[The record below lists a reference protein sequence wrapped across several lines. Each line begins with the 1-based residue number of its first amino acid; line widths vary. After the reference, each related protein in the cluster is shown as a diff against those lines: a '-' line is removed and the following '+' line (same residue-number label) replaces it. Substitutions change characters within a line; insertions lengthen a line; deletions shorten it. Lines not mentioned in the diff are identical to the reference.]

1 MSYRGDVY
9 YEDDLDEQE
18 DEENEIDVLNSKLE
32 DLKAKLVEKE
42 REVSDLKSALK
53 VHTELG
59 PSGPHKGPLV
69 FLNHSKIPGLRFVST
84 IGDRPFAAI
93 FEDIPTEG
101 PNWMVV
107 HRRFDGSVDFGA
119 LQDHRNPFGD
129 LNGEFF
135 LGLKILHSATSRCR
149 HELYI
154 ELDDFHDVRAFAK
167 YDHFEVGS
175 ENEHFRLKSLGAYT
189 GNAGDALHSH
199 LNHKYVS
206 IDVIKDGD
214 LKVFE
219 WWSSDGY
226 MW

>member
-1 MSYRGDVY
+1 MFY
-9 YEDDLDEQE
+9 
-18 DEENEIDVLNSKLE
+18 ID
-32 DLKAKLVEKE
+32 
-42 REVSDLKSALK
+42 
-53 VHTELG
+53 
-59 PSGPHKGPLV
+59 
-69 FLNHSKIPGLRFVST
+69 
-84 IGDRPFAAI
+84 
-93 FEDIPTEG
+93 
-101 PNWMVV
+101 
-107 HRRFDGSVDFGA
+107 FDGKVRLFIIQPSSNDRIIFP
-119 LQDHRNPFGD
+119 LYTPT
-129 LNGEFF
+129 

-219 WWSSDGY
+219 WWNSDGY